1 MREQLVTSAAQTY
14 GGVSKCTSITVHE
27 TANPSVGADAQAHA
41 NLQSSGNVRQASWH
55 IQVDDSEAVRS
66 YPDTAQCWHSGPAAT
81 DSIAVEICVNADGDY
96 EAAFTRAAAV
106 VAGLRAKHGIPRSK
120 VYDHAHWTG
129 KNCPSVMRATGRW
142 QEFLNLTEGAAPV
155 STMISP
161 FEGRLTQNHG
171 DGGGYRGHK
180 GMDIAPPKPGQTGM
194 PVYAA
199 FAGWIIRME
208 RKSKPGNKAST
219 WAPGRTG
226 DGMAVRNK
234 DGEGNGYNHM
244 YPLAGLEI
252 GDWVNAGDL
261 IGHNNLTGNM
271 SGAHLHFELWA
282 DYRDPNSDYDPQ
294 LAFKKFK
301 VTPGSKPSK
310 TVTPVASKPKPK
322 PTAKPKPATTA
333 KSSNSKSDNEAIQK
347 ALTNMG
353 LNVGFPDGVNGKGQK
368 AGVLAFQKQHGLVE
382 DEYWGPVVQAKFDEN
397 KRLQN
402 ALNQMK
408 SNTPKLTVDGW
419 LGNPTTRRKN
429 DVLKRNGW
437 TNANLIANLKKVK
450 AW

>member
-27 TANPSVGADAQAHA
+27 TANQSVGADAQAHA
-41 NLQSSGNVRQASWH
+41 NLQSNGNVRQASWH
-55 IQVDDSEAVRS
+55 IQVDDTAAIRS
-66 YPDTAQCWHSGPAAT
+66 YPDTAQCWHAGPAAA

-129 KNCPSVMRATGRW
+129 KNCPSVMRAAGRW
-142 QEFLNLTEGAAPV
+142 QEFLNLTEGATSV

-199 FAGWIIRME
+199 FAGWITRME

-282 DYRDPNSDYDPQ
+282 DCRDPNSDYDPQ
-294 LAFKKFK
+294 LAFRKFK

-310 TVTPVASKPKPK
+310 TVAPVASKPKPK
-322 PTAKPKPATTA
+322 PTAKPATPA
-333 KSSNSKSDNEAIQK
+333 KGSNSKSDNEAIQK

-382 DEYWGPVVQAKFDEN
+382 DEHWGPVVQAKFDEN
-397 KRLQN
+397 KRLQT
-402 ALNQMK
+402 ALNKMK
-408 SNTPKLTVDGW
+408 SSTPKLTVDGW
-419 LGNPTTRRKN
+419 LGNPTNKRKA